1 MLSPDQKEMFEHLEQ
16 QQQAQRQVDKI
27 LKVVLPIMAFLLTSI
42 CANLNITSTVCTLV
56 ITVLAYWMVGIRR
69 HVLWHWATALVVYC
83 FIDNLYSF
91 GSFNLN
97 AYARQTGT
105 LLIFL
110 WIIGVSRP
118 YIDRWYFSSKLKK

>member
-42 CANLNITSTVCTLV
+42 CANLNITSTLCTLM

>member
-42 CANLNITSTVCTLV
+42 CANLNITSTLCTLV